1 MKLLHIE
8 SPFARALVEYFREL
22 ETRLDLRQPVKAWV
36 AGGMAVNMYTGQRIT
51 GDIDAEFSAR
61 IMPPR
66 DLVIEATHS
75 DGQKS
80 LVWFDSSYNPMFALL
95 HEDYQTD
102 AIPLELGLNRISAY
116 ILAPV
121 DLAVSKIGRFS
132 DTDKCD
138 IIDLAR
144 AGLIEPSQLA
154 TRTNEAL
161 IAYPGSTGM
170 ITYNLRDA
178 LADIAGFTVDHV
190 ALYNAAKPTSQLIA
204 AVITRFLAAREQESG
219 APYSAQPSTRAE
231 VHVARNIAGPP
242 GSPDHRLI
250 DLIDARAAARELRYW
265 TPQLPMPQ
273 LAPKDISSI
282 SDMLKSTE
290 APRLARRFD
299 TLARAR
305 SIAKSPHP
313 RGTPNKDSGPER

>member
-22 ETRLDLRQPVKAWV
+22 ETRLDLRQPIKAWV

-95 HEDYQTD
+95 HEDYKTD
-102 AIPLELGLNRISAY
+102 AIPLELGLNKISAY

-132 DTDKCD
+132 ETDKCD

-204 AVITRFLAAREQESG
+204 AVITRFLAAREQE
-219 APYSAQPSTRAE
+219 P
-231 VHVARNIAGPP
+231 
-242 GSPDHRLI
+242 
-250 DLIDARAAARELRYW
+250 AAAILR
-265 TPQLPMPQ
+265 TNIHPRRGSRR
-273 LAPKDISSI
+273 PKYRRS
-282 SDMLKSTE
+282 
-290 APRLARRFD
+290 PRLPRPPSNRPHRRTRGCARTPILDAPASHASACAERHFIHRRH
-299 TLARAR
+299 AQEHR
-305 SIAKSPHP
+305 SAPPRSKVRHP
-313 RGTPNKDSGPER
+313 RASTVHR